1 MLRLALVGDA
11 AGLRGHARAAERLP
25 VQLVEPS
32 QAEAV
37 VVGDASLTRLTPTQ
51 HRLWLFSTED
61 ASQPASDETLTA
73 FACTHRHR
81 PAVRAMLASLMA
93 GELGRPGLLRLHR
106 WQPGG
111 HRTLL
116 PEIDL
121 ALTVFDADP
130 EVVFATGAADLVQA
144 HLGFPG
150 GGMAL
155 LDATTLPPGDTYFS
169 CSLIGSDGAAYAD
182 DHRDRQLVFTGGA
195 PRAPLGDET
204 DAACLAL
211 LRDFVKAITQKR
223 RPLVDGAR
231 FQRLRAVSDALD
243 HSRRS
248 GTAVT
253 LGGTP

>member
-11 AGLRGHARAAERLP
+11 TPLRGHARAAERLP

-37 VVGDASLTRLTPTQ
+37 VVADPAFAPGPVSRPV
-51 HRLWLFSTED
+51 LWLSSTEP
-61 ASQPASDETLTA
+61 PASDETLTA

-81 PAVRAMLASLMA
+81 PAVRAVLASLAA

-111 HRTLL
+111 DRALL
-116 PEIDL
+116 PDLDL
-121 ALTVFDADP
+121 ALAVFAADP
-130 EVVFATGAADLVQA
+130 DVIFATGTDDLVQA

-155 LDATTLPPGDTYFS
+155 LDVATSLPPGDAYFS

-182 DHRDRQLVFTGGA
+182 DHRDRQLLFTGGLPLA
-195 PRAPLGDET
+195 PQGDET
-204 DAACLAL
+204 DAACLTL
-211 LRDFVKAITQKR
+211 LRDFVEAIAQQR
-223 RPLVDGAR
+223 RPLVDAAHLR
-231 FQRLRAVSDALD
+231 RLRAVSAAVDR
-243 HSRRS
+243 SRRS
-248 GTAVT
+248 GAAVS
-253 LGGTP
+253 LGGQP